1 MKTAVTMLITCVAG
15 LLATGMVTLYS
26 ATMNSDGARYLEM
39 QVIWF
44 GLGLVAC
51 VAATVIDYRKL
62 KLGVWP
68 LYIFVALL
76 LTAVLIPDIG
86 LKIKGAR
93 RWLPIGPFTFQPSE
107 LAKLALILMLAW
119 YADSYSRQMRTWKR
133 GILFPGILI
142 AVYIGLIFPEPDRG
156 TSVLL
161 AGLGGVMLI
170 TAGVRITQLVPPVV
184 AAVAALAYSLA
195 HDPVRLRRLVG
206 WWNLEDHK
214 SGGAYQTY
222 QGILAF
228 GAGGWTGL
236 GLGNSRQK
244 LGFLPEHHTD
254 FILPVI
260 GEELGLVATLLVV
273 LAFIAIVCCGVLIS
287 SRASDT
293 FGFMLGSGI
302 TFLIGFQAFINI
314 AVVTGTV
321 PNKGLSLPF
330 ISYGGSGLVIMMTC
344 VGLLLNVA
352 RNARPPDELA
362 AEDVEDDHPSQNPF
376 KIKSCPANA

>member
-184 AAVAALAYSLA
+184 AAVAAWSDGGTWRITNPVAHTRPTRGFSRSVRGDGLAWDWA
-195 HDPVRLRRLVG
+195 TAA
-206 WWNLEDHK
+206 K
-214 SGGAYQTY
+214 SS
-222 QGILAF
+222 AF
-228 GAGGWTGL
+228 CRSIT
-236 GLGNSRQK
+236 
-244 LGFLPEHHTD
+244 P
-254 FILPVI
+254 
-260 GEELGLVATLLVV
+260 
-273 LAFIAIVCCGVLIS
+273 IS
-287 SRASDT
+287 SCRSSVKNWAW
-293 FGFMLGSGI
+293 
-302 TFLIGFQAFINI
+302 
-314 AVVTGTV
+314 
-321 PNKGLSLPF
+321 
-330 ISYGGSGLVIMMTC
+330 
-344 VGLLLNVA
+344 
-352 RNARPPDELA
+352 
-362 AEDVEDDHPSQNPF
+362 
-376 KIKSCPANA
+376 